1 MPNEVKKLVDE
12 YVSLC
17 SKLCQKA
24 EDYTPKNVAQHN
36 KAMGEL
42 SQLRQ
47 ALHASPALAKEVYA
61 GLLTHE
67 DSYVQQSAAS
77 DCLSLNIHTKEAVHI
92 LKRIKRYGDSMSS
105 MVAKRTLL
113 IWEGKLDPAAPC

>member
-1 MPNEVKKLVDE
+1 MIQKHVDK

-17 SKLCQKA
+17 AKLCQKA

-47 ALHASPALAKEVYA
+47 AL
-61 GLLTHE
+61 
-67 DSYVQQSAAS
+67 Q
-77 DCLSLNIHTKEAVHI
+77 
-92 LKRIKRYGDSMSS
+92 
-105 MVAKRTLL
+105 
-113 IWEGKLDPAAPC
+113 

>member
-1 MPNEVKKLVDE
+1 MIQKYVDE

-17 SKLCQKA
+17 TKLCQKA

-47 ALHASPALAKEVYA
+47 ALHADPDLAKAVYA
-61 GLLTHE
+61 ILLTHE
-67 DSYVQQSAAS
+67 DGYVQQSAAS
-77 DCLSLNIHTKEAVHI
+77 ACLSLNIHAKESVRV
-92 LKRIKRYGDSMSS
+92 LKHIKRHGDSMSATA
-105 MVAKRTLL
+105 AKRTLL
-113 IWEGKLDPAAPC
+113 IWEGKLDPSEAF